1 MTDRRVIFISEHK
14 QSQGERPGGQQG
26 EGGGGCGGDGEVP
39 GSEWEDAG
47 AGGGDVDV
55 AGDVVV
61 VVKAVGSEEPALDP
75 ALGLPVVE
83 AVEGEVRV
91 GHDQLELPSLRLTPH
106 SVAEKS

>member
-14 QSQGERPGGQQG
+14 QSQGKCPGGQQG
-26 EGGGGCGGDGEVP
+26 EGGGGGGGDGEVP

-55 AGDVVV
+55 AGDVV

-91 GHDQLELPSLRLTPH
+91 GHDQLELASLRLTPH